1 MTTLRP
7 YTESDREAALALL
20 RRHVQRS
27 LTGESRAFTVH
38 PGDWDWWMDHPDPR
52 VPPATILLDDDTL
65 VERGHD
71 GMLVAF
77 TSTPQRLA
85 DVLTVDLPAAG
96 VGPVGVVSSVADDDL
111 ERGRVLTELGFA
123 PDPSAEAPVF
133 LRPLTGDLPEIHLP
147 AGYTLRE
154 VTDADA
160 ESRADAARLA
170 FASTMDASTH
180 RARYR
185 RFMASPGY
193 TRAVDLAA
201 VAPDGSV
208 AAFAIV
214 WPDDELGL
222 GQFEPV
228 GTHPEHVRLGLGRAV
243 VVAGTHQLQGRGMKM
258 ARVTTNADRTPAIE
272 LYRRCGFEQV
282 QLVRDWSR
290 PTA

>member
-1 MTTLRP
+1 
-7 YTESDREAALALL
+7 
-20 RRHVQRS
+20 
-27 LTGESRAFTVH
+27 
-38 PGDWDWWMDHPDPR
+38 
-52 VPPATILLDDDTL
+52 
-65 VERGHD
+65 
-71 GMLVAF
+71 
-77 TSTPQRLA
+77 
-85 DVLTVDLPAAG
+85 
-96 VGPVGVVSSVADDDL
+96 VVSSVADDDL